1 MKNYLELN
9 DQIKEGLPYFNT
21 YNSINF
27 SNNNK
32 ILIDSP
38 IKISNDNSL
47 LTPDI
52 NELNKGID
60 FYKKVRN
67 EINPLLYNYKVN
79 LNTVVENKIEKLED
93 ELYKY
98 NNLIEPLN
106 NKLNELEN
114 KILKIESELIES
126 KKSNL
131 EKITNLQNNI
141 LNIISRN
148 IKEIKDE
155 MDLKYNEINLSI
167 EKKEELN
174 KKYFEKK
181 EKERKEYFEKQE
193 LQNKE
198 YYDKKEL
205 QNKEYYDKKELQNK
219 EYYDKKEE
227 KIKEYID
234 NNLLNIKNTLIEFE
248 KQLSEMKKMD
258 LIEKDLKEIN
268 EEIQNMEKNFELYIK
283 NLDDLENDFNINY
296 LSKIEF
302 FDYYNK
308 QNNNLTE
315 FQREYLTRNTFNSVK
330 SINEN
335 QNNIINQN
343 KSVSLELK
351 NKIFFI
357 EEMIEEHQKLILSYN
372 EKFKLQEKEIKKIKN
387 VFWQKN

>member
-79 LNTVVENKIEKLED
+79 LNTVVENKIKKLED
-93 ELYKY
+93 ELYKF

-141 LNIISRN
+141 LNIISKN

-181 EKERKEYFEKQE
+181 EKERKEYFEKQ
-193 LQNKE
+193 
-198 YYDKKEL
+198 
-205 QNKEYYDKKELQNK
+205 ELQNK

-335 QNNIINQN
+335 QNNITNQN
-343 KSVSLELK
+343 KNLSLELK

>member
-93 ELYKY
+93 ELYKF

-141 LNIISRN
+141 LNIISKN

-283 NLDDLENDFNINY
+283 NLDDLENDFNINF

-335 QNNIINQN
+335 QNNITNQN
-343 KSVSLELK
+343 KNLSLELK

>member
-167 EKKEELN
+167 EKKEELK

-193 LQNKE
+193 LQSKE

-335 QNNIINQN
+335 QNNITNQN
-343 KSVSLELK
+343 KNLSLELK
-351 NKIFFI
+351 NKIYFI

>member
-167 EKKEELN
+167 EKKEELK

-335 QNNIINQN
+335 QNNITNQN
-343 KSVSLELK
+343 KNLSLELK
-351 NKIFFI
+351 NKIYFI